1 MIPRCF
7 TTKALKAQHIFDF
20 PKISKS
26 IFNQKL
32 LYDLLYI
39 PVIFFFPLKGKQK
52 VEEVMMA
59 SNLLWNIGFN
69 SINSRVLISFLLL
82 AGIVRLFGSPRGTQ
96 RLFSVK
102 CLLGEADFA

>member
-1 MIPRCF
+1 MRPRCF

-32 LYDLLYI
+32 LYDLLYM
-39 PVIFFFPLKGKQK
+39 PVIFFFPLSGKQK

-59 SNLLWNIGFN
+59 NLLWNIGFN
-69 SINSRVLISFLLL
+69 
-82 AGIVRLFGSPRGTQ
+82 
-96 RLFSVK
+96 
-102 CLLGEADFA
+102 